1 MIRASRTPPTTP
13 ADEPPVSRSSW
24 TEGEASGPSDTE
36 FGASEDFGCGSGSL
50 LEVTS
55 CVVVVI
61 VVVTLCVVA
70 FAAVEVDFSGVGGNF
85 VVVGVVVGTVVGFC
99 TLTWMSDFTI
109 APDPRLP
116 KKT

>member
-1 MIRASRTPPTTP
+1 MIRARRTPPTTP
-13 ADEPPVSRSSW
+13 ADEPPLSRSSW
-24 TEGEASGPSDTE
+24 TEGEASGSSETE

-55 CVVVVI
+55 CIV

-85 VVVGVVVGTVVGFC
+85 VVVGVVAGIVVGFC
-99 TLTWMSDFTI
+99 TLT
-109 APDPRLP
+109 
-116 KKT
+116 

>member
-1 MIRASRTPPTTP
+1 MIRAKRTPPTTP

-24 TEGEASGPSDTE
+24 TEGEASGSSDTE

-55 CVVVVI
+55 CVVVVVI
-61 VVVTLCVVA
+61 VVVVTLCVVA

-85 VVVGVVVGTVVGFC
+85 VVVGGVVGTVVGFC
-99 TLTWMSDFTI
+99 TLT
-109 APDPRLP
+109 
-116 KKT
+116 

>member
-1 MIRASRTPPTTP
+1 MIRARRTPPTTP
-13 ADEPPVSRSSW
+13 ANEPPVSRSSW
-24 TEGEASGPSDTE
+24 TEGEASGSSETE

-61 VVVTLCVVA
+61 VVVVA
-70 FAAVEVDFSGVGGNF
+70 FAAVEVDFFGVGGNF

-99 TLTWMSDFTI
+99 TLTWMS
-109 APDPRLP
+109 
-116 KKT
+116 